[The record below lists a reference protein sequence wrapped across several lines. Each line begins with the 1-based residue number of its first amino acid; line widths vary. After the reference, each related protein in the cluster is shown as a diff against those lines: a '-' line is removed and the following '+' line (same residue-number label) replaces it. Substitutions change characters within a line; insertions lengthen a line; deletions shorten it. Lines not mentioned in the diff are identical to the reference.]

1 MTTEELI
8 RKIKM
13 LETSMISCNRS
24 RKRLIKKIQ
33 RLEEELQKI
42 KTDLLTI
49 KNS

>member
-13 LETSMISCNRS
+13 LETCMISCNQS
-24 RKRLIKKIQ
+24 RKRLIKKIG
-33 RLEEELQKI
+33 RLEEELQKV